1 MTPDPGPLR
10 TGCIAALVMTAI
22 LVAFVVGAWWVIG

>member
-1 MTPDPGPLR
+1 MNDARPLR

-22 LVAFVVGAWWVIG
+22 LVAFLVGAWWVI